1 MKSANV
7 CAFGHKKPPVHEEQA
22 IQRKV
27 VNTPH
32 INNMESVTRNLLVVK
47 EKHMNAVIYA
57 RYSSSGQ
64 TEQSIEGQLR
74 DNYEFAKRE
83 NLTVIAEYI
92 DRARTGRTDNRDQ
105 FQQMIRDAAKKQFQV
120 VIVWKMDRF
129 ARNRYDSAIY
139 KSKLKKY
146 GIKILSCQENITDN
160 PEGIILEGMLEAMAE
175 YYSANLSVNV
185 KRGQRET
192 VLKGRYCGGHIPYG
206 YKSENGHLIPDE
218 RTAPIIRYVFE
229 EYARGIPKRKIIEA
243 LKDRGVLSPDG
254 RSLCLSS
261 FQTALRS
268 SVYCGEFVWNGN
280 VVEGCATPIIS
291 RETFDAVQMRLNKNK
306 RSAASALAKEPYLL
320 QGKIF
325 CGKCGCNMV
334 GDSGKSS
341 TGKVYQYYA
350 CAGKKKKHT
359 CDKKS
364 EKKDLIESYV
374 IDQTISYVLE
384 PDNIMMIAGSVAEQY
399 KKEFSQESVTELDKQ
414 ISRIDGDINTLVD
427 TLLEIPKSARQRI
440 YDKIESLENQ
450 KSDLKSE
457 LAKLRIA
464 ASVTVTPDEIATFIR
479 QFVTSPDDMTIERK
493 QQIIDTFINSVYIY
507 DDCIEI
513 YYNTNN
519 QPTPPH
525 TKRTQTKETTHTTKS
540 SDTKVLATPFNPM
553 SERVFVFE
561 HDKFGIVLPL
571 IRK

>member
-1 MKSANV
+1 
-7 CAFGHKKPPVHEEQA
+7 
-22 IQRKV
+22 
-27 VNTPH
+27 
-32 INNMESVTRNLLVVK
+32 
-47 EKHMNAVIYA
+47 MNAVIYA

-74 DNYEFAKRE
+74 DNYEYAKRE

-139 KSKLKKY
+139 KSKLKKC
-146 GIKILSCQENITDN
+146 GVRIVSCQENIADN

-192 VLKGRYCGGHIPYG
+192 TMKGRYCGGHIPYG
-206 YKSENGHLIPDE
+206 YKSENGHLVPDE

-229 EYARGIPKRKIIEA
+229 QYAKGIPKRQIIQS
-243 LKDRGVLSPDG
+243 LQDRGVMSPEG
-254 RSLCLSS
+254 KPLNLSS
-261 FQTALRS
+261 FQTALKS
-268 SVYCGEFVWNGN
+268 SVYCGELVWNGN

-291 RETFDAVQMRLNKNK
+291 RETFDAVQIRLAKNK
-306 RSAASALAKEPYLL
+306 RSAASAQAKEPYLL

-325 CGKCGCNMV
+325 CGHCGCSMV
-334 GDSGKSS
+334 GDSGRSS

-350 CAGKKKKHT
+350 CANKKKKHS
-359 CDKKS
+359 CDKKN

-374 IDQTISYVLE
+374 IEQTISYVLA
-384 PDNIMMIAGSVAEQY
+384 PDNITMIARSVSEQY
-399 KKEFSQESVTELDKQ
+399 KREFSQESIDEMEKT

-427 TLLEIPKSARQRI
+427 TLLEVPKSARQRI
-440 YDKIESLENQ
+440 YDKMESLENQ
-450 KSDLKSE
+450 KSDLQLE
-457 LAKLRIA
+457 LTKLRIA
-464 ASVTVTPDEIATFIR
+464 ASVTISPEEIAEFIR
-479 QFVTSPDDMTIERK
+479 QFVTTPDKLTMQRK
-493 QQIIDTFINSVYIY
+493 QQIIDTFINSVHVY
-507 DDCIEI
+507 DDRIII

-519 QPTPPH
+519 QPTTPTPPN
-525 TKRTQTKETTHTTKS
+525 S
-540 SDTKVLATPFNPM
+540 SDTKAHGTPLTPV
-553 SERVFVFE
+553 SERMMFLFE
-561 HDKFGIVLPL
+561 HDKFGVVLQKPSG
-571 IRK
+571 